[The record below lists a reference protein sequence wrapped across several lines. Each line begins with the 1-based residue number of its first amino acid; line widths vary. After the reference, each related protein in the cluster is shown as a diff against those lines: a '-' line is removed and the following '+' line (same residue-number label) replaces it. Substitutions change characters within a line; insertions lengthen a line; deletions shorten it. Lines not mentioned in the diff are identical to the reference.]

1 MPKFLQIVLVVV
13 IVVAAVLAVLA
24 LLSRKAKDSAY
35 YPAGLPSPLVIA
47 HQGGDGVWPGNTL
60 FAFQHAADLGVDV
73 IETDL
78 RMSKDGVLM
87 ITHDDHVERISDGKG
102 KIVDL
107 TYADLTQLDAAYYWS
122 PDGGKTY
129 PYRGQGITYTSL
141 EDVFK
146 ALPNMRFNIDMKQ
159 TEPTIYGQFCDLIRK
174 YNMQDKVLAAS
185 FHHENNVAFRQTC
198 PEVTSSADEVETRNF
213 VILNFA
219 FLGRLSSPEYKAFQ
233 VPVEQGGI
241 PVVTRPFVNA
251 AHERSLRV
259 DVWTIDDPAEMR
271 RLIDL
276 GVDGIISDRPDLLM
290 QVAGR

>member
-1 MPKFLQIVLVVV
+1 MPKFLQIVLIVV
-13 IVVAAVLAVLA
+13 IVIAAVLAVLA

-107 TYADLTQLDAAYYWS
+107 TYAELTQLDAAYYWS

-185 FHHENNVAFRQTC
+185 FHHENNVAFRQAC

-213 VILNFA
+213 VFLNFA
-219 FLGRLSSPEYKAFQ
+219 FLGRLSSPAYKAFQ

-241 PVVTRPFVNA
+241 PIVTRPVCQRRPRA
-251 AHERSLRV
+251 QPAGGRL
-259 DVWTIDDPAEMR
+259 DD
-271 RLIDL
+271 
-276 GVDGIISDRPDLLM
+276 
-290 QVAGR
+290 